1 VTAHDAHGAH
11 GDEHIR
17 TVVVDDHED
26 IARLVATRIA
36 TLIHERNATGEST
49 VLGLATGSTPIG
61 VYRELIRM
69 HRDEDLSFANVVS
82 FNLDEYYPMPKESI
96 HSYHRFMWENF
107 FSHVDINPV
116 NVHIP
121 PGDVA
126 RDEVDEAT
134 AKYEADIRRAG
145 GIDFQILG
153 IGKTGHIGF
162 NEPGSGA
169 ESPTRLVTLDA
180 VTRLDAAGDF
190 FGEEYVPR
198 EAITMGV
205 ATILEAR
212 EIAILATGEH
222 KAAIVKRAVEG
233 EIDMEVAA
241 TFLQRHPNTTCYLD
255 RPAAA
260 ELTRFKTPWLL
271 DEVEWTEALMVRGVI
286 WLAGETGKAI
296 LKLTMRDY
304 ADHRMSSLV
313 AKFGSPGAVNGTVF
327 NILGGKIRGKSK
339 LPTKCK
345 IICFSPHPD
354 DDVISMGGILRKL
367 VENGN
372 EITVAYM
379 TSGNI
384 AVFDHDVRRYVDF
397 LERLAAEGMIEA
409 KRVEE
414 LAGKVHERLDRK
426 HPGEVDIPEV
436 QDIKRILREAEAVS
450 GIETLGLPRSA
461 ARFLNLPFY
470 QTGKVRKD
478 PIGPADVKIV
488 RDLLDEID
496 PDHIFVAGDLSDPHG
511 THRMCKQAIDGAL
524 EQRSLAKH
532 ALERSDELLSSQQAE
547 AGAAARGPERGNNDG
562 TFVAGGARDATVAA
576 GAARDGNLHRRA
588 TDAPVTNGPQVWLY
602 RGAWQEWA
610 IHEATWLVPISQEE
624 LRLKIQAIFKHQS
637 QKDSAPFPGG
647 YDDREFWQRVEARN
661 KGTAQTL
668 DRLGLAEY
676 FAMEAYVVE

>member
-1 VTAHDAHGAH
+1 MTARDHVRDRGPLHVH
-11 GDEHIR
+11 PTVNQNERIR
-17 TVVVDDHED
+17 TVVVDEHGD

-36 TLIHERNATGEST
+36 TLINERNASGQKT

-69 HRDEDLSFANVVS
+69 HREEELSFANVVT

-107 FSHVDINPV
+107 FSHVDIKEK
-116 NVHIP
+116 NVHLP
-121 PGDVA
+121 PGDIA
-126 RDEVDEAT
+126 REKVDEA
-134 AKYEADIRRAG
+134 ADKYESDIRKAG

-169 ESPTRLVTLDA
+169 ESRTRLVHLDA
-180 VTRLDAAGDF
+180 ITRADAAADF

-198 EAITMGV
+198 EAITMGI
-205 ATILEAR
+205 ATIMEAR

-222 KAAIVKRAVEG
+222 KANVVKRAVEG
-233 EIDMEVAA
+233 EIDVEVAA
-241 TFLQRHPNTTCYLD
+241 TFLQRHPNTTFYLD
-255 RPAAA
+255 HPAGA
-260 ELTRFKTPWLL
+260 ELTRFKTPWML
-271 DEVEWTEALMVRGVI
+271 DEVEWTESLMLRAVI
-286 WLAGETGKAI
+286 WLSEQTGKAI
-296 LKLTMRDY
+296 LKLTQRDY

-313 AKFGSPGAVNGTVF
+313 AKHGTPGAVNGAVF
-327 NILGGKIRGKSK
+327 NILGAKIRGRSK
-339 LPTKCK
+339 LPAKCRV
-345 IICFSPHPD
+345 ICFSPHPD

-367 VENGN
+367 VENEN
-372 EITVAYM
+372 EIIVAYM

-384 AVFDHDVRRYVDF
+384 AVFDHDVRRYIDF
-397 LERLAAEGMIEA
+397 MERMGGESKLDPDRVKKLAATVQDFFA
-409 KRVEE
+409 KKQ
-414 LAGKVHERLDRK
+414 A
-426 HPGEVDIPEV
+426 GEVDIPEV
-436 QDIKRILREAEAVS
+436 QDIKRIIRESEAVS
-450 GIETLGLPRSA
+450 GIETLGLSRSA

-488 RDLLDEID
+488 RDLLEDFD

-511 THRMCKQAIDGAL
+511 THRMCKEAIDTAL
-524 EQRSLAKH
+524 
-532 ALERSDELLSSQQAE
+532 LEM
-547 AGAAARGPERGNNDG
+547 GARGDG
-562 TFVAGGARDATVAA
+562 QKMSAKG
-576 GAARDGNLHRRA
+576 LLQQRRA
-588 TDAPVTNGPQVWLY
+588 TDLDPGPRPRVWLY

-610 IHEATWLVPISQEE
+610 IHEATWLVPLSQEE

-637 QKDSAPFPGG
+637 QKDSMPFPGG
-647 YDDREFWQRVEARN
+647 FDDREFWQRVEARN
-661 KGTAQTL
+661 KGTAAML